1 MSANKL
7 LAVALLGLA
16 ITGNVFAANLSAQEK
31 DQETTFIGEICEFE
45 IGNIYK
51 MRDENGNITRVDL
64 GKYSGRMLNRTSF
77 SVTGKMM
84 QDEKG
89 PTTIS

>member
-31 DQETTFIGEICEFE
+31 
-45 IGNIYK
+45 
-51 MRDENGNITRVDL
+51 TRKRHL
-64 GKYSGRMLNRTSF
+64 SGR
-77 SVTGKMM
+77 SVSLKLGIYIKCGMKT
-84 QDEKG
+84 E
-89 PTTIS
+89 ILLALI

>member
-31 DQETTFIGEICEFE
+31 DQETTFIGESVSLKLGIYIKCGMKTE
-45 IGNIYK
+45 ILLALI
-51 MRDENGNITRVDL
+51 
-64 GKYSGRMLNRTSF
+64 
-77 SVTGKMM
+77 
-84 QDEKG
+84 
-89 PTTIS
+89 

>member
-31 DQETTFIGEICEFE
+31 DQETTFVGEICEFE
-45 IGNIYK
+45 TGIYIK
-51 MRDENGNITRVDL
+51 CGIKTEIL
-64 GKYSGRMLNRTSF
+64 LAL
-77 SVTGKMM
+77 
-84 QDEKG
+84 
-89 PTTIS
+89 I

>member
-7 LAVALLGLA
+7 LAAALLGLA

-45 IGNIYK
+45 IGNIYIK
-51 MRDENGNITRVDL
+51 CGMKTEIL
-64 GKYSGRMLNRTSF
+64 LAL
-77 SVTGKMM
+77 
-84 QDEKG
+84 
-89 PTTIS
+89 I